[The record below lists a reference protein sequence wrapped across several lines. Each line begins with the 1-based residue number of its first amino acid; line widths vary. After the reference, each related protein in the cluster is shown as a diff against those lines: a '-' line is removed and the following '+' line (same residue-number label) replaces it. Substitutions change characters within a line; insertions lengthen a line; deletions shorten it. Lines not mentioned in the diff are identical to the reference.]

1 MSSPTVDRNARD
13 HEVAL
18 FLLAEDASDL
28 IARHTPE
35 GTIVYVSP
43 AARRILGYEPE
54 ELIGGSLL
62 DFIWPEDRAGVSKAF
77 ADCME
82 TSETHCVSYRVR
94 RKDGTCIWFE
104 TSIHLNFDS
113 DTAEIVEL
121 QTSSRDVTERK
132 HTESALREAEERFR
146 SAFDFAAIGM
156 ALLSEE
162 GQFIR
167 VNRSLCRFLGLN
179 EHELLAKTFQ
189 EITHPEDLEKDVQ
202 YVERILSGEIDHYQ
216 MEKRYIHA
224 EGHYV
229 WAILSVS
236 LTTDSETGRPMFISQ
251 IQDITDRKAAEAKL
265 ADYALRDSLT
275 GLPNRRLLWD
285 RVQHALD
292 RTGRRAESLAVLFM
306 DLDDF
311 KTVNDRFGH
320 SVGDDVLRQVAD
332 RLSSIMRSGDT
343 LARLGGDEF
352 VIVCEDLLDGSV
364 LESILHRIDG
374 VMAAPVDVG
383 PLRLRISLST
393 GVALPDPGA
402 GVDDVLAQA
411 DRSMY
416 RMKRSRPEA

>member
-1 MSSPTVDRNARD
+1 MASPTVDRSTRD
-13 HEVAL
+13 QEVAL

-28 IARHTPE
+28 IARYTPD
-35 GTIVYVSP
+35 GTCVYVSP
-43 AARRILGYEPE
+43 SARLILGYEPE

-62 DFIWPEDRAGVSKAF
+62 DFIRPEDRAGVSKTLAN
-77 ADCME
+77 CME
-82 TSETHCVSYRVR
+82 TSEACSASYRVR
-94 RKDGTCIWFE
+94 CKDGSYIWFE
-104 TSIHLNFDS
+104 TTIHLSRDA
-113 DTAEIVEL
+113 DTAELVEL
-121 QTSSRDVTERK
+121 HTNSRDVTERK

-162 GQFIR
+162 GRFIR
-167 VNRSLCRFLGLN
+167 VNRSLCRFLGLT
-179 EHELLAKTFQ
+179 EYELLAKTFQ
-189 EITHPEDLEKDVQ
+189 EITHPEDLEKDVR
-202 YVERILSGEIDHYQ
+202 YVQQILSGEIDHYQ
-216 MEKRYIHA
+216 MEKRYVHA

-229 WAILSVS
+229 WGILSVS

-265 ADYALRDSLT
+265 ADYALHDALT

-292 RTGRRAESLAVLFM
+292 RSGRRAESLAVLFM

-311 KTVNDRFGH
+311 KTINDRFGH

-332 RLSSIMRSGDT
+332 RLTSALRSGDT

-352 VIVCEDLLDGSV
+352 VIVCEDLLDVSV
-364 LESILHRIDG
+364 LDSILTRIDE

-393 GVALPDPGA
+393 GVALPEQGA

-416 RMKRSRPEA
+416 RMKRSRPEV